1 MLGIICLSDITGLT
15 AVVSVCCEFLCR
27 ELHPSNA
34 LGILRFSEAH
44 HCEQLA
50 SSALSFVYSNF
61 PQISEEDEILDI
73 PQTLLSRLVSS
84 ESIRVDTEFQVF
96 QAAIRWIN
104 HDVVSRRRFVFE
116 ILGHVRLALIP
127 VRLIDSAIN
136 ECRDMSLKIAL
147 RSVRKDL
154 TGKRGQLVP
163 LRIDP
168 RVGAKKSIYIIGGS
182 KRETTSGW
190 TNDLT
195 LESVI
200 KYDIFKG

>member
-1 MLGIICLSDITGLT
+1 M
-15 AVVSVCCEFLCR
+15 
-27 ELHPSNA
+27 
-34 LGILRFSEAH
+34 
-44 HCEQLA
+44 
-50 SSALSFVYSNF
+50 
-61 PQISEEDEILDI
+61 
-73 PQTLLSRLVSS
+73 
-84 ESIRVDTEFQVF
+84 
-96 QAAIRWIN
+96 
-104 HDVVSRRRFVFE
+104 VSRRRYVFE
-116 ILGHVRLALIP
+116 ILAHVRLALIP
-127 VRLIDSAIN
+127 VKLIDSAIN

-163 LRIDP
+163 LRIEIKP
-168 RVGAKKSIYIIGGS
+168 RFGAKKNIYIIGGS